1 MSDFNREIEIKFKI
15 DESILTNI
23 KNINLVP
30 YEEIDEYFTTKEMLN
45 NFIFL
50 RIRKRHGKIIL
61 ELKDVVRETED
72 CYESDEI
79 EIELTE
85 EKYHNMKK
93 ILLAT
98 FPHTFI
104 VKKNRSKGEF
114 NGCEICLDDV
124 EHLGLFLEIE
134 GDREKILESCKMLNL
149 DMGMKDKEK
158 GYAIMIAKRE
168 GLI

>member
-1 MSDFNREIEIKFKI
+1 MSEFNREIEIKFKI
-15 DESILTNI
+15 DESVLSNL

-30 YEEIDEYFTTKEMLN
+30 HEEIDEYFTTKEMLD
-45 NFIFL
+45 NFTFL
-50 RIRKRHGKIIL
+50 RIRKKHGKIVL

-79 EIELTE
+79 EMELTE
-85 EKYHNMKK
+85 ENYDRMRK
-93 ILLAT
+93 ILLAI
-98 FPHTFI
+98 FPHNFI

-114 NGCEICLDDV
+114 NCCEICLDDV
-124 EHLGLFLEIE
+124 EHLGLFLEVE

-149 DMGMKDKEK
+149 DMRMKDMEK